1 MQAEQSYA
9 HGGEPAPLLELT
21 IGEALA
27 ATAARHGERDALVS
41 CRQGVRLTYREL
53 AAEVERCSR
62 ALLALGVAR
71 GDRVGCWSP
80 NVAEWIIVQ
89 YATARIGAIL
99 VNVNP
104 SYRRSELEY
113 ALAHSGCSVLIHA
126 ESFKGI
132 GYRSMLEEIATP
144 ALRHRIELGD
154 EWHAFLAGAEA
165 VPIEELHERES
176 ELSCDQPINIQ
187 YTSGT
192 TGSPKGATL
201 SHRNILNNGHL
212 VGKMLALSEA
222 DRICVP
228 VPFYHCF
235 GMVLGN
241 LAALAHGSCIVI
253 PSEAFEPRAVLEAVE
268 SERCT
273 ALYGVPTMFIG
284 VLADPARATADVSS
298 LRTGIMAG
306 SPCPIEVM
314 KQVRSEL
321 GMEEVTIAYGMTE
334 TAPASTQ
341 TARDDPIEKRV
352 GTVGRVL
359 PHTEV
364 KIVDPETGQTV
375 PRGTPGELCTRGY
388 LVMLEYWQNPDA
400 TGAAVDAEGYMHTGD
415 LATMDA
421 EGYVN
426 IVGRSK
432 DVVIRGGENISPRE
446 VEEFLY
452 RHPAIKD
459 VQVFGVPDERVG
471 EEVAAWIVLR
481 EGMQLDAD
489 GVRAFC
495 DGEIARFKIP
505 RYVRFVDS
513 FPLTVTGK
521 VQKFK
526 MREHEASE
534 RGLVQVETA

>member
-1 MQAEQSYA
+1 MQGEQSYA

-132 GYRSMLEEIATP
+132 GYRSMLDQIAAP

-388 LVMLEYWQNPDA
+388 LVMLEYWQSPDA
-400 TGAAVDAEGYMHTGD
+400 TSAAVDAEGYMHTGD